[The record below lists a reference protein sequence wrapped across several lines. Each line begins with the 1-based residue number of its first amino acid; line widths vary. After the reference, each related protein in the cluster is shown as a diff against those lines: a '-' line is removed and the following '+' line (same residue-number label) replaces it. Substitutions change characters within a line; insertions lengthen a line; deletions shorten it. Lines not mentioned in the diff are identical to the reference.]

1 VLHLVVISP
10 IRKEK
15 KRNINNDLAVLLSHD
30 TSLGLEFPLR
40 ERFGGFLESKVEH
53 LENMKLSYSK

>member
-15 KRNINNDLAVLLSHD
+15 KRKRNIDNDLAILYI
-30 TSLGLEFPLR
+30 EPPY
-40 ERFGGFLESKVEH
+40 FGEKGS
-53 LENMKLSYSK
+53 ENFYLKTPPFFF